1 MTFEEA
7 IVRCLAK
14 YSVFAGRARPSEF
27 WWFMLLYAAVA
38 CTTVAAA
45 SLVPGLVAVLLAV
58 CLALTLPALAVTVRR
73 LHDIGVEGWMLV
85 FLVPV
90 VGQILMLIWLAR
102 PSVPRLNRHGPE
114 PSKRRE
120 RMLLFAR

>member
-1 MTFEEA
+1 MSFEEA
-7 IVRCLAK
+7 VQRCLAK
-14 YSVFAGRARPSEF
+14 YATFAGRARPSEF
-27 WWFMLLYAAVA
+27 WWFMALYAAM
-38 CTTVAAA
+38 
-45 SLVPGLVAVLLAV
+45 LVLTGIAVSIAPGLIAVLLAV
-58 CLALTLPALAVTVRR
+58 ALALTIPALAVTVRR

-90 VGQILMLIWLAR
+90 LGQALMLVWLAR

-120 RMLLFAR
+120 RMLLFVR

>member
-1 MTFEEA
+1 MTFDEA
-7 IVRCLAK
+7 VLRCLSK
-14 YSVFAGRARPSEF
+14 YAVFAGRARPSEF
-27 WWFMLLYAAVA
+27 WWFMALYAGIWSL
-38 CTTVAAA
+38 TLVAAA
-45 SLVPGLVAVLLAV
+45 FVPGLITFLVAAG
-58 CLALTLPALAVTVRR
+58 LALTIPALSVTVRR

-90 VGQILMLIWLAR
+90 LGQVLLVVWLAK

>member
-1 MTFEEA
+1 MTFDEA
-7 IVRCLAK
+7 VLRCLSK
-14 YSVFAGRARPSEF
+14 YAVFAGRARPSEF
-27 WWFMLLYAAVA
+27 WWFMALFASALGLTALS
-38 CTTVAAA
+38 A
-45 SLVPGLVAVLLAV
+45 SLAPGLLAILLAI
-58 CLALTLPALAVTVRR
+58 CLALTVPALAVTVRR

-90 VGQILMLIWLAR
+90 LGQMLMLVWLAK